1 MRFTAMHILLW
12 VLTALTLTTQELVTT
27 SVSPNITAER
37 GKQVTLDCN
46 VSSSLNGLS
55 VIRMQWWYG
64 TSLLCSVDSDGNI
77 TPHRE
82 SAPSLFHCEYK
93 HGQLSL
99 IFERIVPLVCGK
111 YTCKLRSDRG
121 MANAATWVD
130 LQECYG
136 NVEDA
141 SSGDKH
147 TCTFHHVYPDGDVHW
162 FHGSHNLSD
171 LAKHTTTK
179 QVDNEGWLTVRSE
192 MLMKHSDK
200 PYNCSL
206 MNTKSGR
213 YIGSTL
219 IQISRMLYT
228 IQSEME
234 LNHRDMCGHFCVFQ
248 SYLLSQ

>member
-1 MRFTAMHILLW
+1 MVFST
-12 VLTALTLTTQELVTT
+12 
-27 SVSPNITAER
+27 
-37 GKQVTLDCN
+37 
-46 VSSSLNGLS
+46 
-55 VIRMQWWYG
+55 
-64 TSLLCSVDSDGNI
+64 
-77 TPHRE
+77 
-82 SAPSLFHCEYK
+82 
-93 HGQLSL
+93 
-99 IFERIVPLVCGK
+99 
-111 YTCKLRSDRG
+111 
-121 MANAATWVD
+121 
-130 LQECYG
+130 ECYG

-228 IQSEME
+228 DPVRNGVESQ
-234 LNHRDMCGHFCVFQ
+234 GHVWTFLCISIILAVTMK
-248 SYLLSQ
+248 